1 MGSARADH
9 AVVQQRLPGPAA
21 PVRPGRAA
29 VSTREFGTD
38 RDAGT
43 GGGWLG
49 LAAILAA
56 CAVVAVGLWRLTGPP
71 TMLASLPDWSHVQD
85 VLTGS
90 RLSDQDVI
98 SVTTGIAWLVVA
110 YLLLSIVVRLALGL
124 AGLLTGQAAWV
135 RSGLRITAP
144 VTLPMV
150 RRVVDGALAGTI
162 LFNATL
168 YTPSAA
174 FASPAAVIASAE
186 APFPSE
192 LASFAGPATS
202 PPTAPALSAETVPAT
217 YTVMRGDHLWGIAER
232 FLGDGFRWVEIWKL
246 NQQRAMTDGR
256 AFVDPNLIY
265 PGWQLE
271 LPQDVSTAGPEP
283 LDEEEDLGVTPD
295 PEPTPEPS
303 PLPPT
308 PDPTGVVPTPTP
320 TVIPGGPVAPPD
332 DGGSHVDL
340 RPSRPSVPSPDAGVV
355 AAAAAI
361 TVGGIAMLLVFRRA
375 KHRAG
380 QSNGRRERRPAGS
393 GDAARVLATSTA
405 FLSALSELDFASTN
419 IVLVRE
425 SDRYLEF
432 TLDCPPGD
440 AEALVESR
448 YALGRHLG
456 CAVDGELVGAT
467 TVRLKASR
475 MNQLAAAL
483 LAGADGGEQPLLV
496 PVGASDSGIHYLNLT
511 AAGSVLVAG
520 GRLEGRD
527 LLTSWFA
534 TLDSLHPE
542 GTVAVVADEAA
553 WGSLGECLELLPSP
567 AGADPPADSAS
578 AFARWLEEKLIERD
592 EELGAPVLLA
602 LLGPTPEPA
611 IGVAEMEGVLRQGPE
626 RGIFV
631 IAFADMVEGTGTRQS
646 FGASVVFGQDED
658 SGGSG
663 VITLTLPHVPP
674 FHLEPVV
681 VRRQVAH
688 RPRRDTATSVPAP
701 TESST
706 PSAPYDGHAPLE
718 TWSENHDELAAKDDG
733 RDKPDLTAP
742 PVPNGSYPVDAVKAL
757 QEPGAS
763 PLGAMDRQAS
773 LPLDGL
779 SRDESGNEDGPVFRA
794 RLFGTFRVETDAG
807 EVDGWS
813 IQKARELLAYLLAH
827 GGTPV
832 LRDTAAE
839 ALGLSA
845 ENQGGHPLPNAAYYV
860 RRTLSRAVQDLEG
873 DILITARQRYAL
885 RAGLFRT
892 DVDAF
897 DAHLARA
904 ERLQGYEAL
913 VEYQRALEL
922 CTADF
927 LADEDYEWADAY
939 RRDYHKRF
947 ITAAHRA
954 AKLACDLRDPKLG
967 LRFYDAILER
977 DPIDEEAVREAMR
990 CHTAVGDRNSAKRL
1004 YKTLVEDLREALDDD
1019 EAEPMP
1025 ETIQVL
1031 EELAGSR
1038 SAAR

>member
-1 MGSARADH
+1 M
-9 AVVQQRLPGPAA
+9 
-21 PVRPGRAA
+21 
-29 VSTREFGTD
+29 STRDLAAE
-38 RDAGT
+38 RDAAS

-49 LAAILAA
+49 LAAMIAA
-56 CAVVAVGLWRLTGPP
+56 CATVAVGLWLLTGPP
-71 TMLASLPDWSHVQD
+71 TMLTSLPDWGHIRD

-98 SVTTGIAWLVVA
+98 TVTIGIAWVVVA

-135 RSGLRITAP
+135 RSGIRITAP
-144 VTLPMV
+144 LTLPIV

-162 LFNATL
+162 LFNAIFH
-168 YTPSAA
+168 TPSAA
-174 FASPAAVIASAE
+174 FASSAAMTARVEAPLDRYVASLDGPAA
-186 APFPSE
+186 PS
-192 LASFAGPATS
+192 TDM
-202 PPTAPALSAETVPAT
+202 APALSAETVPAT
-217 YTVMRGDHLWGIAER
+217 YTVVRGDHLWGIAER
-232 FLGDGFRWVEIWKL
+232 VLGDGFRWVDIWKL
-246 NQQRAMTDGR
+246 NQQRTMTDGR

-271 LPQDVSTAGPEP
+271 VPQDVNNAEPEP

-303 PLPPT
+303 PVPPT
-308 PDPTGVVPTPTP
+308 PDPTAVAPTPPP
-320 TVIPGGPVAPPD
+320 TVISGGPVAPAD
-332 DGGSHVDL
+332 DAAGEPDL
-340 RPSRPSVPSPDAGVV
+340 RPSLPAMPAPDAGVV
-355 AAAAAI
+355 AAAVAI
-361 TVGGIAMLLVFRRA
+361 TVGGAAMLLVFRRA
-375 KHRAG
+375 RQRSW
-380 QSNGRRERRPAGS
+380 QSNGRHERRPAGS

-405 FLSALSELDFASTN
+405 LLSALSELDFASTN

-440 AEALVESR
+440 ADALVESR
-448 YALGRHLG
+448 YAISRQLG
-456 CAVDGELVGAT
+456 CAVDGEILAAT
-467 TVRLKASR
+467 AVRLKLSR
-475 MNQLAAAL
+475 MNHLAAAL
-483 LAGADGGEQPLLV
+483 LADATGGEQPLLV
-496 PVGASDSGIHYLNLT
+496 PVGASDSGIHYLNL
-511 AAGSVLVAG
+511 AAVGGVLVAG

-527 LLTSWFA
+527 LLTSWFT

-553 WGSLGECLELLPSP
+553 WDSLGECLELLPSP
-567 AGADPPADSAS
+567 AGANPPADSAS
-578 AFARWLEEKLIERD
+578 AFARWLEEKLIARD
-592 EELGAPVLLA
+592 EEPGAPVLLA
-602 LLGPTPEPA
+602 LLGPSPDPA
-611 IGVAEMEGVLRQGPE
+611 SAVAEMEGVLRQGPE

-631 IAFADMVEGTGTRQS
+631 IAFADMAEGADRRQ
-646 FGASVVFGQDED
+646 FGARVVFREDGD

-663 VITLTLPHVPP
+663 ATTLTLLHMPP
-674 FHLEPVV
+674 LHLEPVV

-688 RPRRDTATSVPAP
+688 RPRKDSPTPVPGP
-701 TESST
+701 PESPT
-706 PSAPYDGHAPLE
+706 PSAPRNGHAPLE
-718 TWSENHDELAAKDDG
+718 TWPETDEELSADD
-733 RDKPDLTAP
+733 
-742 PVPNGSYPVDAVKAL
+742 
-757 QEPGAS
+757 EPGARDLVALPS
-763 PLGAMDRQAS
+763 ENGTHPSEEPGATPVRAMDRQAS

-794 RLFGTFRVETDAG
+794 RLFGTFRVETDGG

-897 DAHLARA
+897 DAHLGRA

-927 LADEDYEWADAY
+927 LADEDYEWAEGY
-939 RRDYHKRF
+939 RRDYQKRF

-954 AKLACDLRDPKLG
+954 AKLACELRDPKLA
-967 LRFYDAILER
+967 LRFYDALLKQ
-977 DPIDEEAVREAMR
+977 DPIDEDAVREAMR
-990 CHTAVGDRNSAKRL
+990 CRIAMGDGNSAKRL
-1004 YKTLVEDLREALDDD
+1004 YKKLIEDLREALDDD
-1019 EAEPMP
+1019 QAEPMP
-1025 ETIQVL
+1025 ETTRVL
-1031 EELAGSR
+1031 ADLEASVRGG
-1038 SAAR
+1038 

>member
-1 MGSARADH
+1 M
-9 AVVQQRLPGPAA
+9 
-21 PVRPGRAA
+21 
-29 VSTREFGTD
+29 STREIAAEQ
-38 RDAGT
+38 DAGN

-49 LAAILAA
+49 LAAMIAA
-56 CAVVAVGLWRLTGPP
+56 CATVAVGLWSLTGPP
-71 TMLASLPDWSHVQD
+71 TMLTSLPDWSHIRD

-98 SVTTGIAWLVVA
+98 TVTTGIAWVVVA

-144 VTLPMV
+144 VTLPIV

-162 LFNATL
+162 LFSATFH
-168 YTPSAA
+168 TPSAA

-186 APFPSE
+186 APLPSE

-202 PPTAPALSAETVPAT
+202 PTTAPALSAETVPAT

-232 FLGDGFRWVEIWKL
+232 FLGDGFRWVDIWKL
-246 NQQRAMTDGR
+246 NQQRTMTDGR

-271 LPQDVSTAGPEP
+271 LPQDVSSAEPEP

-303 PLPPT
+303 PVPPA
-308 PDPTGVVPTPTP
+308 PDPTAVAPKPTP
-320 TVIPGGPVAPPD
+320 TVIPGGPVAPADDAGGGPD
-332 DGGSHVDL
+332 F
-340 RPSRPSVPSPDAGVV
+340 RPSLPAVPTPDAGVV

-361 TVGGIAMLLVFRRA
+361 TVGGAAMLLVFRRA
-375 KHRAG
+375 RQRAWR
-380 QSNGRRERRPAGS
+380 SNGSRERRPAGS

-405 FLSALSELDFASTN
+405 LLSALSELDFASTS

-440 AEALVESR
+440 ADALVESR
-448 YALGRHLG
+448 YAIARQLG

-467 TVRLKASR
+467 TVRLKLSR
-475 MNQLAAAL
+475 MTQLAAAL
-483 LAGADGGEQPLLV
+483 LADNVGGDQPLLV
-496 PVGASDSGIHYLNLT
+496 PVGASDNGIHYLNLA
-511 AAGSVLVAG
+511 AAGSVLVVA

-527 LLTSWFA
+527 LITSWFA
-534 TLDSLHPE
+534 ALDSLHPE
-542 GTVAVVADEAA
+542 GTVAVVADESA
-553 WGSLGECLELLPSP
+553 WDPFEDCMDLLPCLP
-567 AGADPPADSAS
+567 DAEPPADSPS
-578 AFARWLEEKLIERD
+578 AFARWLETKVIAR
-592 EELGAPVLLA
+592 EEHPDRPVLLA
-602 LLGPTPEPA
+602 LLGPSPDSA
-611 IGVAEMEGVLRQGPE
+611 NAVAEMEGVLRQGPA

-631 IAFADMVEGTGTRQS
+631 IAFADSMADVGARQS
-646 FGASVVFGQDED
+646 FGASVVLGDVER
-658 SGGSG
+658 SGEPGM
-663 VITLTLPHVPP
+663 VTLTLPHLPLL
-674 FHLEPVV
+674 HLEPVV

-688 RPRRDTATSVPAP
+688 RPRRESQTPESLAPPPAQN
-701 TESST
+701 
-706 PSAPYDGHAPLE
+706 GHASLE
-718 TWSENHDELAAKDDG
+718 AWLTENDDESPADGDAAAEAT
-733 RDKPDLTAP
+733 DLTARPSSNGTHPEDAAGKLEAPVVIP
-742 PVPNGSYPVDAVKAL
+742 PRSA
-757 QEPGAS
+757 
-763 PLGAMDRQAS
+763 DRQAY
-773 LPLDGL
+773 LPLDGPNG
-779 SRDESGNEDGPVFRA
+779 ESDNEDRPVFRA
-794 RLFGTFRVETDAG
+794 RLFGAFRVETAAG

-839 ALGLSA
+839 ALGLST

-860 RRTLSRAVQDLEG
+860 RRTLSRAVPDLEG
-873 DILITARQRYAL
+873 EILVAARQRYTL
-885 RAGLFRT
+885 RTGLFRT

-904 ERLQGYEAL
+904 ERLQGVEAL
-913 VEYQRALEL
+913 IEYQRALEL

-927 LADEDYEWADAY
+927 LSDEDYEWADAY
-939 RRDYHKRF
+939 RRDYQKRF

-954 AKLACDLRDPKLG
+954 AKLACELRDPKLA
-967 LRFYDAILER
+967 LRFYDAILQR

-990 CHTAVGDRNSAKRL
+990 CHAAMGDRNSGKRL
-1004 YKTLVEDLREALDDD
+1004 YKRLVEDLREALDD
-1019 EAEPMP
+1019 ERAEPMP
-1025 ETIQVL
+1025 ETTEVL

-1038 SAAR
+1038 AALR